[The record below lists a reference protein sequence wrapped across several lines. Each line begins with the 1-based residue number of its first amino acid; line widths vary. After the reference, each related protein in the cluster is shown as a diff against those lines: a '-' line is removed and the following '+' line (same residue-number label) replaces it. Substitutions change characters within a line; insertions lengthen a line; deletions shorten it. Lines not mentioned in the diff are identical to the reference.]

1 MRFIND
7 DVILKHGGRKAVRI
21 SEQELWNKMVKRAL
35 AVDDDSLL
43 DEEMDNPYNMNDENN
58 YMVIQ
63 TLFFNDDTI
72 AKDIKFSTEAENFT
86 MDPHETFGNDIKGKP
101 LVGFHTL
108 ENGLT
113 FVGVELGGD
122 GEYPF
127 FTIFY
132 FDGKK
137 IRCYSPSY
145 GNPVNL
151 DTKSAFGNDGYTNS
165 GCARCIV
172 YCKKYGLNYNQIGYN
187 WDAIKKDIMARI
199 VVTE

>member
-7 DVILKHGGRKAVRI
+7 NVTLKNGGRKAVRI
-21 SEQELWNKMVKRAL
+21 NKQDLWNKMVKRAL
-35 AVDDDSLL
+35 AVDDDGL
-43 DEEMDNPYNMNDENN
+43 DEEMDNPYDMNSKDN

-63 TLFFNDDTI
+63 TLFSNDDTVG
-72 AKDIKFSTEAENFT
+72 KDIKFSTEAENFT

>member
-7 DVILKHGGRKAVRI
+7 DVTLKHGGRKAVRI
-21 SEQELWNKMVKRAL
+21 SEQELWNKMVERAL
-35 AVDDDSLL
+35 AVDDDGLL

-63 TLFFNDDTI
+63 TLFFNDATI

-86 MDPHETFGNDIKGKP
+86 MDPHETFDNDIKGKP

-122 GEYPF
+122 SEYSF

-145 GNPVNL
+145 GNQVNL
-151 DTKSAFGNDGYTNS
+151 DTKSALGNDGYTNS
-165 GCARCIV
+165 GCARCVI
-172 YCKKYGLNYNQIGYN
+172 YCKKYGLNCNQIGYN

-199 VVTE
+199 IVTE